1 MKKTAL
7 TIAGSD
13 CSGGA
18 GVQADIKTM
27 EANGVYAMSVI
38 SVLTAQ
44 NTLGV
49 QKLFPVSAECITA
62 QIDSVF
68 ADIFPDAVKI
78 GMPGTTELIQII
90 AERLRHYQAKH
101 IVVDPVM
108 LSSSGSTLVDEKAAE
123 MMKKELWI
131 QYTDKQSYLQDEQ
144 NLFRMLAKSEGED
157 QVVIFCKAERAVKRL
172 PKNAN
177 IQVEPGILSR
187 LTNYLGESSVKV
199 IEKPIES
206 VH

>member
-49 QKLFPVSAECITA
+49 QNFFRYQRSASRHRSTVYLRIFSGCSQNRDAGNDRADTDHCRKTA
-62 QIDSVF
+62 S
-68 ADIFPDAVKI
+68 
-78 GMPGTTELIQII
+78 
-90 AERLRHYQAKH
+90 
-101 IVVDPVM
+101 
-108 LSSSGSTLVDEKAAE
+108 LSGKTHRSGS
-123 MMKKELWI
+123 
-131 QYTDKQSYLQDEQ
+131 
-144 NLFRMLAKSEGED
+144 GH
-157 QVVIFCKAERAVKRL
+157 
-172 PKNAN
+172 
-177 IQVEPGILSR
+177 
-187 LTNYLGESSVKV
+187 V
-199 IEKPIES
+199 IEQWKHVS
-206 VH
+206 

>member
-49 QKLFPVSAECITA
+49 QKLFPVSAECTRHR
-62 QIDSVF
+62 STVYLR
-68 ADIFPDAVKI
+68 IF
-78 GMPGTTELIQII
+78 
-90 AERLRHYQAKH
+90 
-101 IVVDPVM
+101 
-108 LSSSGSTLVDEKAAE
+108 
-123 MMKKELWI
+123 
-131 QYTDKQSYLQDEQ
+131 
-144 NLFRMLAKSEGED
+144 FRMQSK
-157 QVVIFCKAERAVKRL
+157 
-172 PKNAN
+172 
-177 IQVEPGILSR
+177 
-187 LTNYLGESSVKV
+187 
-199 IEKPIES
+199 
-206 VH
+206 